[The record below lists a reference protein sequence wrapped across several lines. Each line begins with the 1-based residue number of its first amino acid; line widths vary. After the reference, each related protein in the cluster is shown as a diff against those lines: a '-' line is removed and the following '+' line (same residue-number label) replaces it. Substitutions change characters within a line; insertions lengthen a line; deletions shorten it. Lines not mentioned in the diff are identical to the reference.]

1 MFALR
6 VVEHLNVVKHILPRV
21 VSGFVSSAPYT
32 FALEKVEEAFSNR
45 VVV

>member
-1 MFALR
+1 MFALWVIEHLD
-6 VVEHLNVVKHILPRV
+6 VVEYILPRV